1 MIQPIA
7 LPRGGLLL
15 EEAAR
20 GARSFALGFWF
31 PLGSRHEAP
40 SERGF
45 VHFVE
50 HMVFKGSSRRSAQDF
65 AREVD
70 RVGGY
75 LNAFTERDTLCF
87 YCIVPA
93 PQWRLAVDILSDLV
107 FGATFPVEEFEREKT
122 VIVSEILASGD
133 DPEEA
138 SHDAFIER
146 IWPGHPLAWKIAGE
160 VEDAEAT
167 TRDALY
173 DFYRR
178 ELDPSRLVVSASGP
192 TGDGL
197 LVDEL
202 GRRLAALPART
213 EAPRRPASESA
224 PPFTAC
230 HSFLAAP
237 TSQVYLYE
245 AIPVPGPYTS
255 DDYYILSVLNGA
267 LGESVS
273 SRLFQDL
280 REKRGL
286 CYSVYSTFSVE
297 RGIGLWL
304 AQASSS
310 AKLFPRLLEAL
321 DGQIDRLASGAG
333 GFLSEEEVSESI
345 SRIEGSFE
353 LALEDPE
360 YRMKRLARQQLCNGF
375 VLDDEETKARI
386 LAVKKADV
394 DAFTERLFA
403 GAVRARFAWGRR
415 SAGVERAMG
424 ARSDGVSGQPRMQA
438 ADGRGADMAGAAR
451 SGQTQGGLHG

>member
-31 PLGSRHEAP
+31 PLGSRHETKA
-40 SERGF
+40 ERGF

-93 PQWRLAVDILSDLV
+93 PHWRLAVDILTDLV
-107 FGATFPVEEFEREKT
+107 LGATFPDDEFEREKT

-146 IWPGHPLAWKIAGE
+146 IWPGSPLAWKIAGE
-160 VEDAEAT
+160 VGDAEAT

-173 DFYRR
+173 DFYKRT
-178 ELDPSRLVVSASGP
+178 LDPSRLVVSASGP
-192 TGDGL
+192 TAGGSL
-197 LVDEL
+197 AEEL
-202 GRRLAALPART
+202 GLRLAQFPARAEALPDL
-213 EAPRRPASESA
+213 PPA
-224 PPFTAC
+224 PPPSFSAC

-245 AIPVPGPYTS
+245 AIPVPGPYS
-255 DDYYILSVLNGA
+255 PDDYYVLSVLNGA

-321 DGQIDRLASGAG
+321 DGQIDRLASGSG
-333 GFLSEEEVSESI
+333 GFLSGEEVAESI

-375 VLDDEETKARI
+375 VLDDEETRSRI
-386 LAVKKADV
+386 LAVTKADV

-403 GAVRARFAWGRR
+403 GSGRARFAYGRR
-415 SAGVERAMG
+415 SAGVERAMDACDRG
-424 ARSDGVSGQPRMQA
+424 GNDEVSRA
-438 ADGRGADMAGAAR
+438 AGGPDAGMAGAAR
-451 SGQTQGGLHG
+451 LGKAQGGLHG

>member
-7 LPRGGLLL
+7 LPRGALLL

-93 PQWRLAVDILSDLV
+93 AHWRLAVDILADLV
-107 FGATFPVEEFEREKT
+107 LDATFPEDEFERERT

-146 IWPGHPLAWKIAGE
+146 IWPGDPLARKIAGE

-167 TRDALY
+167 SRDALY
-173 DFYRR
+173 DFYKRA
-178 ELDPSRLVVSASGP
+178 LDPSRLVVSASGP
-192 TGDGL
+192 TEGGVL
-197 LVDEL
+197 AEEL
-202 GRRLAALPART
+202 DRRLAALPARR
-213 EAPRRPASESA
+213 EALPELPPSTTPAFS
-224 PPFTAC
+224 AC

-245 AIPVPGPYTS
+245 AVPIPGPYS
-255 DDYYILSVLNGA
+255 PDDYYVLSVLNGA

-321 DGQIDRLASGAG
+321 DGQIDRLAPGRD
-333 GFLSEEEVSESI
+333 GFLTGEEVAESI

-375 VLDDEETKARI
+375 VLDDEETRSRI
-386 LAVKKADV
+386 LAVGKADV

-403 GAVRARFAWGRR
+403 ASSRARFAYGRK

-424 ARSDGVSGQPRMQA
+424 SCDSGGAGEASRS
-438 ADGRGADMAGAAR
+438 ADGSDVGMAGAAR
-451 SGQTQGGLHG
+451 RGKVQGGLHG

>member
-7 LPRGGLLL
+7 LPRGALLL

-93 PQWRLAVDILSDLV
+93 PHWRLAVDILTDLV
-107 FGATFPVEEFEREKT
+107 LDATFPEDEFEREKT
-122 VIVSEILASGD
+122 VIVSEILASSD

-146 IWPGHPLAWKIAGE
+146 IWPGDPLARKIAGE
-160 VEDAEAT
+160 VGDAEAT

-173 DFYRR
+173 AFYRR
-178 ELDPSRLVVSASGP
+178 MLRPEHLVVSASGP
-192 TGDGL
+192 VEDGSL
-197 LVDEL
+197 ADEL
-202 GRRLAALPART
+202 GRCLSRLP
-213 EAPRRPASESA
+213 PPGSA
-224 PPFTAC
+224 PVGYPETAAPSFTAC
-230 HSFLAAP
+230 RSFLPAP

-245 AIPVPGPYTS
+245 ALPIAGSTS
-255 DDYYILSVLNGA
+255 PDDYYVLSVLNGA

-286 CYSVYSTFSVE
+286 CYSVYSTFSIE

-310 AKLFPRLLEAL
+310 ARLFPRLLEAL
-321 DGQIDRLASGAG
+321 DGQIDRLAAG
-333 GFLSEEEVSESI
+333 RDGFLSEEEVAESI

-375 VLDDEETKARI
+375 VLDVEESRAKI
-386 LAVKKADV
+386 LAVGKREV
-394 DAFTERLFA
+394 DCFTERLFP
-403 GAVRARFAWGRR
+403 GARRARFAYGRR

-424 ARSDGVSGQPRMQA
+424 PHEGRKHESA
-438 ADGRGADMAGAAR
+438 AVGGPDAGMAGAAR
-451 SGQTQGGLHG
+451 RGKAQGGLHG

>member
-7 LPRGGLLL
+7 LPRGALLL

-93 PQWRLAVDILSDLV
+93 PQWRLAVDILADLV
-107 FGATFPVEEFEREKT
+107 FGATFPDDEFEREKT

-138 SHDAFIER
+138 SHDAFVER
-146 IWPGHPLAWKIAGE
+146 IWPGSPLALKIAGE

-167 TRDALY
+167 TRGALY

-178 ELDPSRLVVSASGP
+178 TLDPSRLVVSASGP
-192 TGDGL
+192 TAGGSL
-197 LVDEL
+197 ADEL
-202 GRRLAALPART
+202 GRLLAALPARP
-213 EAPRRPASESA
+213 EGVAELPPSLP
-224 PPFTAC
+224 PPFRAC

-245 AIPVPGPYTS
+245 AVPIPGPYS
-255 DDYYILSVLNGA
+255 PDDYYVLSVLNGA

-321 DGQIDRLASGAG
+321 DGQIDRLAMGRE
-333 GFLSEEEVSESI
+333 GFLTDEEVAESK

-375 VLDDEETKARI
+375 VLDDEETRSRI
-386 LAVKKADV
+386 LSVGKADV
-394 DAFTERLFA
+394 DAFTERLFS
-403 GAVRARFAWGRR
+403 GSGRARFAYGRR
-415 SAGVERAMG
+415 SAGVERAMASCSGGG
-424 ARSDGVSGQPRMQA
+424 AGGASRSGSAPDAG
-438 ADGRGADMAGAAR
+438 MAGAAR
-451 SGQTQGGLHG
+451 RGKAQGGLHG

>member
-1 MIQPIA
+1 MIKPIA
-7 LPRGGLLL
+7 LPRGALLL

-87 YCIVPA
+87 YCVVPA
-93 PQWRLAVDILSDLV
+93 SHWRLAVDILVDLV
-107 FGATFPVEEFEREKT
+107 FEATFPAEEFERERT
-122 VIVSEILASGD
+122 VIVSEILAAGD

-138 SHDAFIER
+138 SHDAFIGR
-146 IWPGHPLAWKIAGE
+146 IWPGSPLAWKIAGE

-173 DFYRR
+173 DFYKKA
-178 ELDPSRLVVSASGP
+178 LDPSRLVVSASGS
-192 TGDGL
+192 TEGGSL
-197 LVDEL
+197 QDEL
-202 GRRLAALPART
+202 GDRLAALAARAGSLSELPP
-213 EAPRRPASESA
+213 EAA
-224 PPFTAC
+224 PCFTAC

-245 AIPVPGPYTS
+245 AVPIPGPYS
-255 DDYYILSVLNGA
+255 PDDYYVLSVLNGA

-321 DGQIDRLASGAG
+321 DGQIDRLASGRD

-375 VLDDEETKARI
+375 VLDDGETRARI
-386 LAVKKADV
+386 LAVGKADV
-394 DAFTERLFA
+394 DAFTERLFS
-403 GAVRARFAWGRR
+403 GSIRARFAYGRR
-415 SAGVERAMG
+415 SAGVERAMETG
-424 ARSDGVSGQPRMQA
+424 APCGSRGSPCVSGGPDA
-438 ADGRGADMAGAAR
+438 GMAGAAR
-451 SGQTQGGLHG
+451 SGKAQGGLHG